1 MVYLSGKSYISIR
14 TIEQESKK
22 TIKIAINY
30 QELKYV
36 KNNLDQIHES

>member
-1 MVYLSGKSYISIR
+1 MVYLFGKSYIGIR
-14 TIEQESKK
+14 THHQESKK
-22 TIKIAINY
+22 TIKMAINY